1 MQSTRDTSASQLYDG
16 RIAMSIKFH
25 EPELRFGAVREVD
38 GASVTV
44 LAEHL
49 SRRHAAVEYAVE
61 LGSFVLLASPQS
73 DLVATVS
80 SIRMQEVIEKGEHVE
95 RKLVVCTLVGFL
107 RDGTKFERGIERY
120 PTVGSDAHLMTA
132 DALNAMFTPSEQTLD
147 IGDRCQRGGGKE
159 QVLIDKLFGRHTA
172 VLGTSGAGKSWTV
185 ASLLQTAMGRLPHTR
200 IVFFDLHDEYRTAFP
215 EVFERLGRKVR
226 HIPSAALR
234 IPHWCLNSEELE
246 ALFLSRESMAANQ
259 SALIKSVIKELR
271 VPAGKNVGL
280 SESTTS
286 VDTPVYF
293 PFSEF
298 LARMKHLDTEMVAG
312 SRTGEKQG
320 QWHGK
325 LSNLVTRM
333 ESRFEDPRYQFLF
346 SDSKAPGVPFEDI
359 LSQLFGADGSVEM
372 TVLDLSGLP
381 SEILSVIVGVL
392 CRLAFE
398 YKYWDTDPNILPLT
412 LVLEEAHNY
421 LPRTDDAHDRVC
433 LDRVERIAK
442 EGRKYGVNMLV
453 VSQRPSEVSETVLS
467 QCGNFVVLRLTN
479 PADQAYVRRLLP
491 DFLAVAVDMLPY
503 LRTGEA
509 VLSGEAVE
517 IPTRVR
523 ITRPDPTPRSNDV
536 RYREGWIA
544 GLPAGYSPKAVVKR
558 WRDRSR

>member
-1 MQSTRDTSASQLYDG
+1 
-16 RIAMSIKFH
+16 MSIKFH

-49 SRRHAAVEYAVE
+49 SRRHSDVEYAVE

-80 SIRMQEVIEKGEHVE
+80 SIRMQEVVEKGQHVE

-120 PTVGSDAHLMTA
+120 PTVGSDTHLMTA
-132 DALNAMFTPSEQTLD
+132 AALNAMFTATEQTLD
-147 IGDRCQRGGGKE
+147 IGERCQRGGGKE
-159 QVLIDKLFGRHTA
+159 QVLIDKMFGRHSA

-185 ASLLQTAMGRLPHTR
+185 ASLLQTAMGKLPHTR

-215 EVFERLGRKVR
+215 ENFDRLGRKVR
-226 HIPSAALR
+226 HIPSGALKL
-234 IPHWCLNSEELE
+234 PHWCLNSEELE
-246 ALFLSRESMAANQ
+246 ALFLSRESTAANQ
-259 SALIKSVIKELR
+259 SALLKSVIKDLR
-271 VPAGKNVGL
+271 APSGKDAGL
-280 SESTTS
+280 SETIIS

-293 PFSEF
+293 SFTEF
-298 LARMKHLDTEMVAG
+298 LAQLKHLDTEMVPGAG
-312 SRTGEKQG
+312 AGKEKQG
-320 QWHGK
+320 QWYGK

-333 ESRFEDPRYQFLF
+333 ESRFDDPRYQFLF
-346 SDSKAPGVPFEDI
+346 SDSKAPGTPFENI
-359 LSQLFGADGSVEM
+359 LSELFGADGSVQM

-398 YKYWDTDPNILPLT
+398 YKYWDKDPNVLPLT

-421 LPRTDDAHDRVC
+421 LPRADDARHRVC

-523 ITRPDPTPRSNDV
+523 ITRPEPTPRSNDV
-536 RYREGWIA
+536 RYRDGWTT
-544 GLPAGYSPKAVVKR
+544 GLPSDYSPKTVVKR
-558 WRDRSR
+558 WRERSR